1 MKDLGLWRLP
11 DNELVRVL
19 RGFGGAALGLP
30 VGWGEGADLCLSM
43 VKRGV
48 LEVVDDLELLD
59 AFLREC
65 LGRGV
70 PEAAVVVN
78 KDGGLWEC
86 E

>member
-11 DNELVRVL
+11 DSELVRVL
-19 RGFGGAALGLP
+19 RGLGGAALGLS

-48 LEVVDDLELLD
+48 LEVVDDLELPD

-70 PEAAVVVN
+70 PEAVVVVN
-78 KDGGLWEC
+78 KDGAL
-86 E
+86 